1 SRFLYKTRS
10 HSRTTCALQ
19 SNSCSTVIVKFRSCR
34 KPRATSV
41 TRIPALSL
49 SKEVALVLV
58 ITISSFPSVCIADSE
73 EEGACRGWS
82 PGPGIPP
89 SASACSKYSSKILGA
104 CASGC
109 EICRESRSNL
119 KPSGEENLQHPEIE
133 LHTDDVLIFSHL
145 HLRHQYPAYP
155 SLGLL
160 QRVAHIGKGEMH
172 KGYRTCD
179 IAFEHFHSSHLGF
192 LLLTKAIIVFMAREH
207 PNAISSL
214 QSQVSFWTYC
224 VSDSLNISDRYPDGN
239 LMLLDILIR
248 QRLCEALYAIGPH
261 NGATLDEKVYKW
273 VSGEFCAS
281 SYSFPAHSGF
291 VCRLYPTMSLEPQKR
306 WSHSFGR
313 IPAW

>member
-1 SRFLYKTRS
+1 MNTGKKLN
-10 HSRTTCALQ
+10 AA
-19 SNSCSTVIVKFRSCR
+19 NCSTVIVKFRSCSPPTGSCR

-41 TRIPALSL
+41 TRIPIPL
-49 SKEVALVLV
+49 ALVLV

-82 PGPGIPP
+82 PGPGITP
-89 SASACSKYSSKILGA
+89 SASAQLPPVPNIRPRFWAL
-104 CASGC
+104 ASGC
-109 EICRESRSNL
+109 RICRESRSNL
-119 KPSGEENLQHPEIE
+119 KPSGEESLRHPEVG
-133 LHTDDVLIFSHL
+133 LRVWYDVLIFSHL

-214 QSQVSFWTYC
+214 QSAQH
-224 VSDSLNISDRYPDGN
+224 L
-239 LMLLDILIR
+239 
-248 QRLCEALYAIGPH
+248 
-261 NGATLDEKVYKW
+261 
-273 VSGEFCAS
+273 
-281 SYSFPAHSGF
+281 
-291 VCRLYPTMSLEPQKR
+291 
-306 WSHSFGR
+306 
-313 IPAW
+313 

>member
-1 SRFLYKTRS
+1 FLYKLGP

-49 SKEVALVLV
+49 SKEVAAR
-58 ITISSFPSVCIADSE
+58 THSE

-109 EICRESRSNL
+109 EIY
-119 KPSGEENLQHPEIE
+119 
-133 LHTDDVLIFSHL
+133 DVLIFSHL

-155 SLGLL
+155 SL
-160 QRVAHIGKGEMH
+160 GEMH

-214 QSQVSFWTYC
+214 QSFRHVH
-224 VSDSLNISDRYPDGN
+224 D
-239 LMLLDILIR
+239 MLPR
-248 QRLCEALYAIGPH
+248 
-261 NGATLDEKVYKW
+261 
-273 VSGEFCAS
+273 GE
-281 SYSFPAHSGF
+281 Y
-291 VCRLYPTMSLEPQKR
+291 RN
-306 WSHSFGR
+306 
-313 IPAW
+313 